1 MRLGSGLLLV
11 LALAAIGACSRQPQ
25 TASCEPSDRYTTAR
39 SVAPVQIPDDLS
51 PPDETDALRLP
62 PVVPTPTEVAT
73 EACLEVPPAF
83 FRAGRPGA
91 AQASEDPKPG
101 DSAEPPVQET
111 PPADGGDRA
120 IDN

>member
-83 FRAGRPGA
+83 FRGGRPGA
-91 AQASEDPKPG
+91 SQASEDAEPG
-101 DSAEPPVQET
+101 DSAEAPAQEAPPE
-111 PPADGGDRA
+111 DGGDRA